1 MANVKGGL
9 IQAKTATV
17 AEAPAK
23 KSISVLMNGLLD
35 SEGMRKRFNEVLGKR
50 APQFISALISL
61 VNADEK
67 LQEVFRDAPMTII
80 QSALKAATYDM
91 PIDPALG
98 YAYIVPFKNR
108 QKDGTPRMEASFIMG
123 YKGQMQLAL
132 RTGAYSKINVVDIR
146 EGELIKY
153 DRLTEDIEIEFVE
166 DEDEREKLP
175 IVGWCGY
182 FRLVNGMEK
191 TIYMTRKQVEAHEKK
206 NRKGQY
212 MGKGW
217 RENFEAMAEKTVL
230 RRLLGKW
237 GVMSIDYQTATP
249 AMVQAAEAIAKGDFD
264 DEAKIIEAE
273 AEEVPENVDAETG
286 EVIAKNATTT
296 KEQERDEAAKVR
308 AMDEAMKENY
318 DK

>member
-9 IQAKTATV
+9 IQAKTAAA
-17 AEAPAK
+17 AESPAK

-108 QKDGTPRMEASFIMG
+108 QKDGSSHMEASFIMG

-146 EGELIKY
+146 EGELTKY

-191 TIYMTRKQVEAHEKK
+191 TIYMTRKQIEAHEKK

-249 AMVQAAEAIAKGDFD
+249 SMISAAEAIAKGDFD
-264 DEAKIIEAE
+264 DEQRVIEAE

-286 EVIAKNATTT
+286 EVINEAKA
-296 KEQERDEAAKVR
+296 R

>member
-1 MANVKGGL
+1 MANIKGGA
-9 IQAKTATV
+9 ITKATAAAV
-17 AEAPAK
+17 DVSAK

-35 SEGMRKRFNEVLGKR
+35 QEGMRKRFNEVLGKR
-50 APQFISALISL
+50 APQFISALVSL

-67 LQEVFRDAPMTII
+67 LQQVFHDAPMTII
-80 QSALKAATYDM
+80 QSALKAATYDL

-98 YAYIVPFKNR
+98 YAYIVPFKNK
-108 QKDGTPRMEASFIMG
+108 KDNGFRMEASFIMG

-132 RTGAYSKINVVDIR
+132 RTGAYSRINVVDVR

-166 DEDEREKLP
+166 DEEAREKLP
-175 IVGWCGY
+175 IIGWCGY

-191 TIYMTRKQVEAHEKK
+191 KIYMTRKQIEQHEQK
-206 NRKGQY
+206 NRKGQW

-249 AMVQAAEAIAKGDFD
+249 SMIQAAEAIAKGDFD
-264 DEAKIIEAE
+264 DEDKVIEAE
-273 AEEVPENVDAETG
+273 AVDTETG
-286 EVIAKNATTT
+286 EVMTQDDDAILDAAL
-296 KEQERDEAAKVR
+296 DEAEK
-308 AMDEAMKENY
+308 K
-318 DK
+318 

>member
-1 MANVKGGL
+1 MANIKGGA
-9 IQAKTATV
+9 ITKATAAAV
-17 AEAPAK
+17 DVPAK

-35 SEGMRKRFNEVLGKR
+35 QEGMRKRFNEVLGKR
-50 APQFISALISL
+50 APQFISALVSL

-67 LQEVFRDAPMTII
+67 LQQVYHDAPMTII
-80 QSALKAATYDM
+80 QSALKAATYDL

-98 YAYIVPFKNR
+98 YAYIVPFKNK
-108 QKDGTPRMEASFIMG
+108 KDNGFRMEASFIMG

-132 RTGAYSKINVVDIR
+132 RTGAYSRINVVDVR

-166 DEDEREKLP
+166 DEEAREKLP
-175 IVGWCGY
+175 IIGWCGY

-191 TIYMTRKQVEAHEKK
+191 KIYMTRKQIEQHEQK
-206 NRKGQY
+206 NRKGQW

-249 AMVQAAEAIAKGDFD
+249 SMIQAAEAIAKGDFD
-264 DEAKIIEAE
+264 DEDKVIEAE
-273 AEEVPENVDAETG
+273 AVDTETG
-286 EVIAKNATTT
+286 EVIL
-296 KEQERDEAAKVR
+296 QEDKDDAILDAAMDDAAK
-308 AMDEAMKENY
+308 K
-318 DK
+318 